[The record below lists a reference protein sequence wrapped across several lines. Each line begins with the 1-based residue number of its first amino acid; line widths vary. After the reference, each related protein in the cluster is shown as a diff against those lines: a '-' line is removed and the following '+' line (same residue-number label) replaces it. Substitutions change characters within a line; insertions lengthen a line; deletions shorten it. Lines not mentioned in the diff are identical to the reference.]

1 MQLCMF
7 GYPYAKELWSHMDPT
22 SEVATSNKLKSDLV
36 VQILW
41 VLIKDY
47 IKIIQTK
54 NAITNA

>member
-1 MQLCMF
+1 MF